1 MERRVVNEAIDREK
15 ALNRK
20 LGKKAVVAPLALL
33 VGCAMSGKPNTAD
46 TNVPQAQVAQT
57 EQANKPLRPTMSNA
71 AVTVFK
77 QTRDANKPVRIT
89 GNRAAYASTA
99 PSTVNMRSMPAIAT
113 AFAAAPQAAAG
124 PVVAGGQQIESPM
137 SDAAVENAIAY
148 AQANAPRSGM
158 QTPTANMTGGPSVG
172 TGFDAIGAEDC
183 CIDTPFAARVPPDPD
198 IAVGFDHVI
207 VVVNTTF
214 AIYDKQGNELQG
226 PTAFGTFFAGVDEA
240 CGATAFDPDVIFDE
254 KRGQFIIGLD
264 GSGTDFCVAIT
275 TDGDPMGNWNRASFP
290 ADVNGEFFDFPHMA
304 AGVDALYVG
313 SNQFGA
319 GFVGGRVFAYDIDDL
334 LFGDPAPAVVQR
346 LVPNFNSTPQ
356 PAKLHGAL
364 ERLGSRRGYPFDKP
378 HYIMTEDFSGA
389 NHQVWSWEDPFGKDD
404 FQLVGDVDLATAS
417 GVPCPA
423 QSCFPVPV
431 PQQGSTVTLAGNDFR
446 GQETNYRNGTLWTTQ
461 TISCNP
467 GTGTVNCVRWAQ
479 IDPEE
484 VTPGASTDGVV
495 NAGVFAADGS
505 HRWFPSLAVDR
516 CGNMAIGYSVSS
528 PNMFPSVA
536 VNGRMRRDPAGEL
549 RGEVM
554 TVAGTESYR
563 SFQNPAA
570 PNRWGDYS
578 GMAVDPRGGTFWYV
592 GEYAGPST
600 NTFTN
605 WRTYVS
611 EQSFGCRPARLR
623 D

>member
-1 MERRVVNEAIDREK
+1 MNI
-15 ALNRK
+15 N
-20 LGKKAVVAPLALL
+20 LGRKAVVAPLALL
-33 VGCAMSGKPNTAD
+33 VGCAMSGQPNTAD
-46 TNVPQAQVAQT
+46 TTVSQAQVAQT
-57 EQANKPLRPTMSNA
+57 EKANKRLRPSMSNA
-71 AVTVFK
+71 G
-77 QTRDANKPVRIT
+77 VRIKQRHQPRSVVRIRDGANFET
-89 GNRAAYASTA
+89 KYASTT
-99 PSTVNMRSMPAIAT
+99 PSPMSMRSMSALAT
-113 AFAAAPQAAAG
+113 AFAATQQG
-124 PVVAGGQQIESPM
+124 TSSVVAGGPRIESPM
-137 SDAAVENAIAY
+137 ADAAVDNAVAIA
-148 AQANAPRSGM
+148 QSSAPRSGM
-158 QTPTANMTGGPSVG
+158 QTPTANMPGGLNVG
-172 TGFDAIGAEDC
+172 TNFDAIGGEDC
-183 CIDTPFAARVPPDPD
+183 CNGEPFGGTVPPDPD

-207 VVVNTTF
+207 VVVNVTF
-214 AIYDKQGNELQG
+214 AIYDKQGNELQA
-226 PTAFGTFFAGVDEA
+226 PTGFGTFFAGVDPA
-240 CGATAFDPDVIFDE
+240 CEPGQTFDPDVIFDE
-254 KRGQFIIGLD
+254 KRGEFIMGVD
-264 GSGTDFCVAIT
+264 GAGTDYCIAIT
-275 TDGDPMGNWNRASFP
+275 TNGDPMGTWQRASFP
-290 ADVNGEFFDFPHMA
+290 TDINGEFFDYPHLA
-304 AGVDALYVG
+304 AGVDAVYVG

-334 LFGDPAPAVVQR
+334 YFGDPAPAVVQR
-346 LVPNFNSTPQ
+346 LVPNFHSTPQ

-364 ERLGSRRGYPFDKP
+364 ERPGSDRGYPFNKP
-378 HYIMTEDFSGA
+378 HYIMTENFDGI
-389 NHQVWSWEDPFGKDD
+389 NHEIYSWEDPFGKDD
-404 FQLVGDVDLATAS
+404 FQFVGEVDLATAS
-417 GVPCPA
+417 GVPCA
-423 QSCFPVPV
+423 NFSCFPVPV
-431 PQQGSTVTLAGNDFR
+431 PQQGSTVLLAGNDWR
-446 GQETNYRNGTLWTTQ
+446 GTETNYRNGTLWTSQ

-484 VTPGASTDGVV
+484 VTPGSSTDGVV

-549 RGEVM
+549 RGEVI

-578 GMAVDPRGGTFWYV
+578 GMAVDPRGGSFWYV
-592 GEYAGPST
+592 GEYAGASSNP
-600 NTFTN
+600 FLN